1 MADGALTITVG
12 DQTLAELAARAEE
25 LGVPPDA
32 LVSMMLDE
40 WVAGDRVWIGDA
52 PSDLDDEV
60 SEEGARDWSEVR
72 PEFVALIEKTF
83 GPAE

>member
-12 DQTLAELAARAEE
+12 EHTLAELAARAEE

-40 WVAGDRVWIGDA
+40 WVAGDRVWIGD
-52 PSDLDDEV
+52 SSSNLDDEV
-60 SEEGARDWSEVR
+60 SGEGARDWAEVR